1 MEETERDAYFE
12 DEIDLRKYALVLIR
26 NWWLIAAATLVAAAT
41 AMVVSFSLPP
51 TYEATALVAFTESR
65 YQLQFDPRFEAVP
78 FEPPG
83 AQTAQV
89 MATSDDVLQLVLR
102 DIGDEL
108 PPEISNLDNFK
119 TIIEAEIPSN
129 AQILGLKASAP
140 RPELAAHIANAWAE
154 HFVGVVND
162 VLSGASREQQ
172 FFEGQV
178 EEAEAELKAAEQ
190 AVIAFEANNEGETLR
205 SELDSR
211 QSLLETYLDHHNQF
225 ILLLQNIDGL
235 MELIQ
240 SLPAGS
246 SAGLGDELAVLGL
259 QIQAVNAAPGV
270 PIQVQLTD
278 GASLSGET
286 AGEQSQYLASLQSS
300 VSRRLE
306 NLGALSEP
314 LREEILIL
322 QGQIE
327 AAEAEQRR
335 FTLERDLA
343 SQNLVSL
350 SNVLAEARI
359 EADNPQEE
367 VRLAS
372 QAGVPT
378 QPTSP
383 NKLLNTVVAAALG
396 FMLGVFLVF
405 LWAWWSPGSEAKPEG
420 ERASKLSP
428 ELVPDP

>member
-1 MEETERDAYFE
+1 MEETARDAYFE

-26 NWWLIAAATLVAAAT
+26 NWWLIAAATLVAGAI
-41 AMVVSFSLPP
+41 AMVVSFNLPP

-89 MATSDDVLQLVLR
+89 LATSDDVLQLVLR

-108 PPEISNLDNFK
+108 PPEVSNLDSFK

-129 AQILGLKASAP
+129 AQILRLKASAT

-154 HFVGVVND
+154 HFVGVVNE

-190 AVIAFEANNEGETLR
+190 AVIAFEATNDVEILR
-205 SELDSR
+205 SELNSR
-211 QSLLETYLDHHNQF
+211 QSLLATYLDQRNEF
-225 ILLLQNIDGL
+225 TMLLQNTEGL
-235 MELIQ
+235 MTRIE

-246 SAGLGDELAVLGL
+246 SPGLGNELSVLGL
-259 QIQAVNAAPGV
+259 QIQAVNAEPGV
-270 PIQVQLTD
+270 PIQIQLTD
-278 GASLSGET
+278 DASLSSKT
-286 AGEQSQYLASLQSS
+286 VGEQSQYLTSVQSS
-300 VSRRLE
+300 VTSRLG
-306 NLGALSEP
+306 NLRALGEP

-322 QGQIE
+322 QGKIE

-335 FTLERDLA
+335 LILERDLA

-383 NKLLNTVVAAALG
+383 NILLNTVVAAALG

-405 LWAWWSPGSEAKPEG
+405 LWAWWSPAPDAKPES
-420 ERASKLSP
+420 EHASKLYP
-428 ELVPDP
+428 ELAPDP